1 MPREG
6 IDYAWHHG
14 VDTDAF
20 RRGGATFVVRYV
32 SHDETQEPERER
44 GAAAERRG
52 LRSRGR
58 LGVDAVPRSGGQGGR
73 RADAH
78 TAADAGEGVRDAGER
93 PVYFA
98 VDFDAGD
105 DDLPLVVDYLH
116 GAASVLGPRRV
127 GVYGGYRVVGH
138 CLDQKV
144 VGFGWQTY
152 AWSAGRR
159 DPRAQLYQ
167 HRNGVVIGGVS
178 CDRDTAFAADFGQ
191 WRVQAAKAPAF
202 PYPPTDYLGTARP
215 DPHCHSGTD
224 PIERQAHR
232 ALAEEDGRARLADR
246 RNRRLQP
253 AVGAGL
259 HRVPERR
266 KGSGRDG
273 LVGPITWKATWTAP
287 VT

>member
-32 SHDETQEPERER
+32 SHDESKNLSASEAQLLSDAGFDLAVVWESTQCRAREGKAA
-44 GAAAERRG
+44 GA
-52 LRSRGR
+52 
-58 LGVDAVPRSGGQGGR
+58 
-73 RADAH
+73 ADAH
-78 TAADAGEGVRDAGER
+78 MAATQAKACGMPATR

-105 DDLPLVVDYLH
+105 NDLPLVVDYLH

-144 VGFGWQTY
+144 AGFGWQTY

-159 DPRAQLYQ
+159 DPRAHLYQ

-202 PYPPTDYLGTARP
+202 PYPPADYLGTARP

-224 PIERQAHR
+224 PIERQNIAR
-232 ALAEEDGRARLADR
+232 WQKKMAERGWRIDATGVFNRQSERICIAFQTEKRLA
-246 RNRRLQP
+246 
-253 AVGAGL
+253 V
-259 HRVPERR
+259 
-266 KGSGRDG
+266 DG